1 VQRLVAQVYVGIR
14 GRALTNLCAN
24 FDLQIAN
31 DGDDEDVVAS
41 WTFCSLMG
49 LTRKIDLILCSGTFT
64 LSKSFAANQLELA
77 SDHRAVYY
85 TGVRFPRRNQNRQQT
100 QKENTRIWK
109 PQCFGLYHA
118 TLSVQ
123 LRHLVPASSQ
133 GLERAVSRIATA
145 VHEKKIFNMWNPE
158 PTVSKTE
165 LLRPNPTNT
174 GVKKR
179 FGNSSVS
186 ARAKNATIAFPQFC
200 KIFETWATW
209 RRFVLNHYVR
219 AKRL

>member
-1 VQRLVAQVYVGIR
+1 MQRLVAQVYVGIR
-14 GRALTNLCAN
+14 GRALTNRCAN

-145 VHEKKIFNMWNPE
+145 VHEKKNIQYVESGTDCIKDGIVATKPNE
-158 PTVSKTE
+158 HRGQKTVRKFI
-165 LLRPNPTNT
+165 R
-174 GVKKR
+174 
-179 FGNSSVS
+179 
-186 ARAKNATIAFPQFC
+186 
-200 KIFETWATW
+200 
-209 RRFVLNHYVR
+209 
-219 AKRL
+219 